1 MSNENLPIS
10 NTLSLT
16 SRYFIPTLKISSPF
30 TSNDWMVYFNSKF
43 VILAATLF
51 PGIGC
56 YACIAYTY
64 LFQFN
69 KIVNFASD
77 HCNGTMSYIPP
88 VSYSIGVWK
97 PQKFFWLSVLMLH
110 VPPRII
116 YVDLCIKFFLRGPNA
131 SNSDNY
137 YFHILLSIHR
147 FLMHLEIWALVGV
160 SIFDIEYNF
169 LIHATFFGF
178 WLASFNF
185 NMLFSIILQYQSGI
199 NETVSKYYTLF
210 KIRTFIYIV
219 GCPISLT
226 ASASYIYYLKSCK
239 DLAYVT
245 FAITEYTTVGIN
257 SLFYLLSY
265 IDADKMNLDIAVVPS
280 VSGKSKNKMCA
291 V

>member
-1 MSNENLPIS
+1 MSKENLPVS
-10 NTLSLT
+10 KTLSLT
-16 SRYFIPTLKISSPF
+16 SKIFSHNPSSF
-30 TSNDWMVYFNSKF
+30 TSSEWMVYFNSKF

-51 PGIGC
+51 PGVGC

-64 LFQFN
+64 IFQFDN
-69 KIVNFASD
+69 IVNFASD

-116 YVDLCIKFFLRGPNA
+116 YVELCNKFFLRGPNA
-131 SNSDNY
+131 SKPDSY

-160 SIFDIEYNF
+160 SIFDIAYNF
-169 LIHATFFGF
+169 LIHAIFFGF

-185 NMLFSIILQYQSGI
+185 NMLFSVILQYQSGI
-199 NETVSKYYTLF
+199 NETDTKYNNLF
-210 KIRTFIYIV
+210 KIKRFMFIV

-226 ASASYIYYLKSCK
+226 AAASYVYYLKSCE
-239 DLAYVT
+239 DFAYVT
-245 FAITEYTTVGIN
+245 FAITEYTTVGMN
-257 SLFYLLSY
+257 SLFHLLSY
-265 IDADKMNLDIAVVPS
+265 IDADNMSLDIAVVPS
-280 VSGKSKNKMCA
+280 ISGKVKNKVCA